1 MDRFFKYVQR
11 INSLLPLL
19 AILFILAGICWAIL
33 QDHNKPKAAVQAPK
47 VTGQAQQYYF
57 LNQSQYLE
65 KNGIWIFH
73 LDASEQKS
81 WDYEMG
87 RYQTHNLLLIPDNQ
101 ESAHWVFKDQA
112 QLIQKL
118 ETYPDNKNL
127 LAKALYIEVKPISE
141 KDTTDADEDNF
152 TIYLAK
158 LNGDKPVIV
167 LSHVDKVIG
176 HNLRGDILQIIYQQG
191 LSVMRAQ
198 ISIDDFKVRSNR
210 EVAKMTGV
218 PSK

>member
-1 MDRFFKYVQR
+1 MDRFFKTIQR

-19 AILFILAGICWAIL
+19 AILFVLAWLCWVIL
-33 QDHNKPKAAVQAPK
+33 QDHSKLKAAVQAPK
-47 VTGQAQQYYF
+47 VSGQAQQYYF

-73 LDASEQKS
+73 LDVSEKNT
-81 WDYEMG
+81 WDYETG
-87 RYQTHNLLLIPDNQ
+87 LHQTHNLLLIPDNQ
-101 ESAHWVFKDQA
+101 ESAHWLFKNQN
-112 QLIQKL
+112 QLIQKV
-118 ETYPDNKNL
+118 ETFSNNENL
-127 LAKALYIEVKPISE
+127 LAKALYIESQPISE
-141 KDTTDADEDNF
+141 KEAADADQENL

-158 LNGDKPVIV
+158 LNGDKPVMV

-176 HNLRGDILQIIYQQG
+176 HNLKDDVLQIIYQQG
-191 LSVMRAQ
+191 SSVMRAQ

-210 EVAKMTGV
+210 EVAKMTDV